1 MVFLA
6 NGCWE
11 ENNSS
16 RKVKHISRL
25 QLKQIIFSVTASNS
39 QERQP
44 LSHTGYGTRRMT
56 SQINEIN
63 KTVDLLRN

>member
-16 RKVKHISRL
+16 RKVKYISRL

-39 QERQP
+39 RESQP

-63 KTVDLLRN
+63 KTVDYCE